1 MSSKTLIVLAFAF
14 YTQVAAANSMIEISD
29 GKYENFQAVFSWF
42 EDIQTKPQSTLKV
55 FPSKL
60 QIVYKTF
67 LDSKVFI
74 IPHSVLKKY

>member
-1 MSSKTLIVLAFAF
+1 VIAFAF
-14 YTQVAAANSMIEISD
+14 YTQVAAANSMIEMSE
-29 GKYENFQAVFSWF
+29 GKLEHLQSVFSWF
-42 EDIQTKPQSTLKV
+42 EDIQTKPQSALKV

-74 IPHSVLKKY
+74 IPHSAAKKY